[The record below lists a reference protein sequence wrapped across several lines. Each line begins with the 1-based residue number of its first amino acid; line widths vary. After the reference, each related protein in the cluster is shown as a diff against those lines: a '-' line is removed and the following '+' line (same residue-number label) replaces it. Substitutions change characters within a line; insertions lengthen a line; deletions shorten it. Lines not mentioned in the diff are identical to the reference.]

1 MGSKVLIVEDDV
13 YLVKAYE
20 AKLATSGFEVK
31 IVTDGDQALEAME
44 SFKPD
49 VVVLDIVMPRRD
61 GYSFLEEVKKHS
73 EYEDIPI
80 IVASNLGQ
88 KSDIEKVKDLG
99 VIDYIVKSDMSLDDL
114 VAKVQAALKK

>member
-31 IVTDGDQALEAME
+31 IVTDGDQALEAMA

-61 GYSFLEEVKKHS
+61 GYAFLEEVKKHE
-73 EYEDIPI
+73 EYKKIPI

-88 KSDIEKVKDLG
+88 KSDIEKVKDMG
-99 VIDYIVKSDMSLDDL
+99 VVEYIVKSDMSLDDL
-114 VAKVQAALKK
+114 VAKIRVALK

>member
-20 AKLATSGFEVK
+20 AKLATSGFDVK
-31 IVTDGDQALEAME
+31 IVTDGSQALDALE

-49 VVVLDIVMPRRD
+49 VIVLDLVMPRLD
-61 GYSFLEEVKKHS
+61 GFAFLQRIKEHPQFKS
-73 EYEDIPI
+73 IPI

-88 KSDIEKVKDLG
+88 KSDIDKVKDMG
-99 VIDYIVKSDMSLDDL
+99 VVAYIVKSDMSLDDL
-114 VAKVQAALKK
+114 VAKISATLKQ

>member
-1 MGSKVLIVEDDV
+1 MSSKVLIVEDDL

-31 IVTDGDQALEAME
+31 IVTDGEQAFEAMS

-49 VVVLDIVMPRRD
+49 VVVLDLVMPKRD
-61 GYSFLEEVKKHS
+61 GYAFLEEVMGHPEFKQV
-73 EYEDIPI
+73 PI

-88 KSDIEKVKDLG
+88 KSDIAKVKDMG
-99 VIDYIVKSDMSLDDL
+99 VVDYIVKSDMSLDDL
-114 VAKVQAALKK
+114 VDRIRAVLKK